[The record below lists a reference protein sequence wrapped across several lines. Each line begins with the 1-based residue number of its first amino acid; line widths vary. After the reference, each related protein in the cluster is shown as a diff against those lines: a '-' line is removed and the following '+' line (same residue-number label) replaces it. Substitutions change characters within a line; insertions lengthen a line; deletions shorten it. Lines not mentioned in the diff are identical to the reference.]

1 MQIQGNTAF
10 PGAVDTD
17 MIRSLETPKT
27 SPQAI
32 AEAILAG
39 IEHDVEDIFP
49 DPMSKSVYAQWVADH
64 KGVERQFA
72 SM

>member
-10 PGAVDTD
+10 VTGANRGIGHALV
-17 MIRSLETPKT
+17 RGLLECGASRIYAT
-27 SPQAI
+27 A
-32 AEAILAG
+32 
-39 IEHDVEDIFP
+39 FP